1 MKIFPRHRY
10 LNQLISFHGSELI
23 RAITGMRRSG
33 KSSLLNLYRN
43 WLVNEK
49 KIEEKNIVYINFESL
64 KYANLTEYQ
73 ALYDYVCGISSQ
85 AGTKV
90 YLLFDEIQNVKE
102 WEKAVNALRVD
113 CDCEIVLTGSNARL
127 LSGELATLLAGRY
140 VEIQMFPLS
149 FDEFLEFR
157 KSSGEDIRCLS

>member
-90 YLLFDEIQNVKE
+90 YLLLTRFRTLKSGRRLSMLC
-102 WEKAVNALRVD
+102 AS
-113 CDCEIVLTGSNARL
+113 IVTARL
-127 LSGELATLLAGRY
+127 
-140 VEIQMFPLS
+140 F
-149 FDEFLEFR
+149 
-157 KSSGEDIRCLS
+157 

>member
-1 MKIFPRHRY
+1 M
-10 LNQLISFHGSELI
+10 
-23 RAITGMRRSG
+23 
-33 KSSLLNLYRN
+33 
-43 WLVNEK
+43 
-49 KIEEKNIVYINFESL
+49 
-64 KYANLTEYQ
+64 
-73 ALYDYVCGISSQ
+73 
-85 AGTKV
+85 
-90 YLLFDEIQNVKE
+90 LFDEIQNIKD

-157 KSSGEDIRCLS
+157 KSSGETFINPSMPFLGLAGCLDFRAPSIS